1 MEKRISAIHQMLNG
15 KKFGAG
21 KPKFM
26 FGSAPAKTTPKP
38 SEVAIDLEIAK
49 ADYHND

>member
-1 MEKRISAIHQMLNG
+1 MLNG

-26 FGSAPAKTTPKP
+26 FGSAPAKT
-38 SEVAIDLEIAK
+38 SVSAEVAIDLEIAK
-49 ADYHND
+49 ADYYHD

>member
-1 MEKRISAIHQMLNG
+1 MNKRINAIHQMLNG

-26 FGSAPAKTTPKP
+26 FGSAPAKTTPK
-38 SEVAIDLEIAK
+38 STEVAIDLEIAK
-49 ADYHND
+49 ADYHID